1 MHDLRLLTVLREV
14 ALRGSFSAAAE
25 ALAYTQ
31 PAVSQQIARLE
42 KQVGVKLIER
52 EPRGIR
58 LTPAGEVLV
67 RHTERILAQLAAAD
81 EELQEVAAMARGRL
95 RIGSFATAAGT
106 IVPRA
111 VAAFRRLRPAIEV
124 DIALLDPHESI
135 PALRHGDIEI
145 AITEEGGFDSEAD
158 TTGLQVEHLL
168 DDHMW
173 VSLPADHPLAT
184 RHAIELAD
192 LREEDWMFACL
203 SGTCADSN
211 VVLRACQDAGFQ
223 PRIAYQSDDY
233 FAIQGLVASGM
244 GVALIPGLGL
254 ASTREDVAVRRV
266 KGRPPY
272 RRVAAITAGDLDRR
286 RDPDDARVPARR
298 RRGLR
303 RVRARRGR
311 LSRDVGP
318 EGPVV
323 AARVAGLEVA
333 RPVVLVEEV
342 GHLGAGL
349 AGTRVDGLDVG
360 RPDVDRR
367 AGGAQVLGRRA
378 LEVVAAAPEHDHRVA
393 EPQLGVRDRAVGVL
407 VALGRFEAERLEP
420 GDRRGGVVVAECGI
434 AGHAAQARPG
444 SAPRLERL

>member
-67 RHTERILAQLAAAD
+67 RHTERIMAQLAAAD
-81 EELQEVAAMARGRL
+81 EELQEVATMARGRL

-111 VAAFRRLRPAIEV
+111 VAAFRHLRPAIEV
-124 DIALLDPHESI
+124 EIALLEPEESV
-135 PALRHGDIEI
+135 PAVRRGDIEV
-145 AITEEGGFDSEAD
+145 AITEEGGFSGDTD
-158 TTGLQVEHLL
+158 TTGLEVEHLL

-184 RHAIELAD
+184 RHAIELSE
-192 LREEDWMFACL
+192 LRDEDWMFACL
-203 SGTCADSN
+203 TGTCADSN

-254 ASTREDVAVRRV
+254 ASTRDDVAVRPV

-272 RRVAAITAGDLDRR
+272 RRVAALTAGE
-286 RDPDDARVPARR
+286 
-298 RRGLR
+298 
-303 RVRARRGR
+303 
-311 LSRDVGP
+311 S
-318 EGPVV
+318 
-323 AARVAGLEVA
+323 
-333 RPVVLVEEV
+333 
-342 GHLGAGL
+342 
-349 AGTRVDGLDVG
+349 
-360 RPDVDRR
+360 
-367 AGGAQVLGRRA
+367 AGGAIPTM
-378 LEVVAAAPEHDHRVA
+378 LECLRDAGSVYAESGLAAAA
-393 EPQLGVRDRAVGVL
+393 
-407 VALGRFEAERLEP
+407 
-420 GDRRGGVVVAECGI
+420 
-434 AGHAAQARPG
+434 
-444 SAPRLERL
+444 

>member
-81 EELQEVAAMARGRL
+81 EELQRGR
-95 RIGSFATAAGT
+95 RAWRAGACGSAPSP
-106 IVPRA
+106 PRPA
-111 VAAFRRLRPAIEV
+111 RSCRARSPPSASLRPAIEV
-124 DIALLDPHESI
+124 DISLLDPHESI
-135 PALRHGDIEI
+135 PAVRRGDIEI
-145 AITEEGGFDSEAD
+145 AITEEGGFDGDTD
-158 TTGLQVEHLL
+158 TTGLEVEHLL

-192 LREEDWMFACL
+192 LRDEDWMFACL

-254 ASTREDVAVRRV
+254 ASTRDDVAVRPV

-272 RRVAAITAGDLDRR
+272 RRVAAITAGEPTGGAIPTMLECL
-286 RDPDDARVPARR
+286 RD
-298 RRGLR
+298 
-303 RVRARRGR
+303 
-311 LSRDVGP
+311 
-318 EGPVV
+318 
-323 AARVAGLEVA
+323 AGAVYAES
-333 RPVVLVEEV
+333 
-342 GHLGAGL
+342 GL
-349 AGTRVDGLDVG
+349 A
-360 RPDVDRR
+360 
-367 AGGAQVLGRRA
+367 
-378 LEVVAAAPEHDHRVA
+378 AAA
-393 EPQLGVRDRAVGVL
+393 
-407 VALGRFEAERLEP
+407 
-420 GDRRGGVVVAECGI
+420 
-434 AGHAAQARPG
+434 
-444 SAPRLERL
+444 

>member
-67 RHTERILAQLAAAD
+67 RHTERVMAQLAAAD
-81 EELQEVAAMARGRL
+81 EELQEVATMARGRL

-111 VAAFRRLRPAIEV
+111 VAAFRHLRPAIEV
-124 DIALLDPHESI
+124 DISLLEPEESV
-135 PALRHGDIEI
+135 PAVRRGDIEI
-145 AITEEGGFDSEAD
+145 AITEEGGFSGDTD
-158 TTGLQVEHLL
+158 TTGLEVEHLL

-184 RHAIELAD
+184 RHAIELSE
-192 LREEDWMFACL
+192 LRDEDWMFACL
-203 SGTCADSN
+203 TGTCADSN

-254 ASTREDVAVRRV
+254 ASTRDDVAVRPV

-272 RRVAAITAGDLDRR
+272 RRVAAITAAGATTGGAIPTMLECL
-286 RDPDDARVPARR
+286 RD
-298 RRGLR
+298 
-303 RVRARRGR
+303 
-311 LSRDVGP
+311 
-318 EGPVV
+318 
-323 AARVAGLEVA
+323 AGAVYAES
-333 RPVVLVEEV
+333 
-342 GHLGAGL
+342 GL
-349 AGTRVDGLDVG
+349 A
-360 RPDVDRR
+360 
-367 AGGAQVLGRRA
+367 
-378 LEVVAAAPEHDHRVA
+378 AAA
-393 EPQLGVRDRAVGVL
+393 
-407 VALGRFEAERLEP
+407 
-420 GDRRGGVVVAECGI
+420 
-434 AGHAAQARPG
+434 
-444 SAPRLERL
+444 

>member
-14 ALRGSFSAAAE
+14 ALRGSFSAAAD
-25 ALAYTQ
+25 ALSYTQ

-52 EPRGIR
+52 ESRGIR

-81 EELQEVAAMARGRL
+81 EELQEVATQARGRL

-111 VAAFRRLRPAIEV
+111 VASFRKLRPAIEV
-124 DIALLDPHESI
+124 DISLLEPDQSV
-135 PALRHGDIEI
+135 PAVRRGDIEI
-145 AITEEGGFDSEAD
+145 AITEEGGFDGDID
-158 TTGLQVEHLL
+158 TRGLEVEHLL

-184 RHAIELAD
+184 RHAVELAD
-192 LREEDWMFACL
+192 LRDEDWMFACL

-254 ASTREDVAVRRV
+254 ASTREDVAVRPV

-272 RRVAAITAGDLDRR
+272 RRIAAVTAGE
-286 RDPDDARVPARR
+286 A
-298 RRGLR
+298 
-303 RVRARRGR
+303 
-311 LSRDVGP
+311 
-318 EGPVV
+318 
-323 AARVAGLEVA
+323 
-333 RPVVLVEEV
+333 
-342 GHLGAGL
+342 
-349 AGTRVDGLDVG
+349 
-360 RPDVDRR
+360 
-367 AGGAQVLGRRA
+367 AGGAIPTM
-378 LEVVAAAPEHDHRVA
+378 LECLRDAGSVYAESGLAAAA
-393 EPQLGVRDRAVGVL
+393 
-407 VALGRFEAERLEP
+407 
-420 GDRRGGVVVAECGI
+420 
-434 AGHAAQARPG
+434 
-444 SAPRLERL
+444 

>member
-25 ALAYTQ
+25 SLAYTQ

-67 RHTERILAQLAAAD
+67 RHTERILAQLAEAD
-81 EELQEVAAMARGRL
+81 EELQAVSDQARGRI

-106 IVPRA
+106 LVPRA

-124 DIALLDPHESI
+124 DITLLDPHESV
-135 PALRHGDIEI
+135 PALRRGDLEI
-145 AITEEGGFDSEAD
+145 AITEEGGFEGEAD
-158 TTGLQVEHLL
+158 TGGLQFEHLL

-184 RHAIELAD
+184 RHAIALAELRD
-192 LREEDWMFACL
+192 DDWMFACL

-211 VVLRACQDAGFQ
+211 VVLRACREAGFQ

-254 ASTREDVAVRRV
+254 ASTREDVAVRPV

-272 RRVAAITAGDLDRR
+272 RRIAALTAGE
-286 RDPDDARVPARR
+286 A
-298 RRGLR
+298 
-303 RVRARRGR
+303 
-311 LSRDVGP
+311 
-318 EGPVV
+318 
-323 AARVAGLEVA
+323 
-333 RPVVLVEEV
+333 
-342 GHLGAGL
+342 
-349 AGTRVDGLDVG
+349 
-360 RPDVDRR
+360 
-367 AGGAQVLGRRA
+367 AGGAIPTM
-378 LEVVAAAPEHDHRVA
+378 LECLREAGAVYAESGLAAAA
-393 EPQLGVRDRAVGVL
+393 
-407 VALGRFEAERLEP
+407 
-420 GDRRGGVVVAECGI
+420 
-434 AGHAAQARPG
+434 
-444 SAPRLERL
+444 

>member
-25 ALAYTQ
+25 SLSYTQ

-67 RHTERILAQLAAAD
+67 RHTERILAQLAEAD
-81 EELQEVAAMARGRL
+81 EELLDVAAQARGRL

-111 VAAFRRLRPAIEV
+111 VASFRKLRPAVEV

-135 PALRHGDIEI
+135 PALRRGDIEI
-145 AITEEGGFDSEAD
+145 AITEEGGFDGEVD
-158 TTGLQVEHLL
+158 TSGLEIEHLL

-184 RHAIELAD
+184 RRAIELAD
-192 LREEDWMFACL
+192 LRDEDWMFACL

-254 ASTREDVAVRRV
+254 ASTRDDVTVRPV

-272 RRVAAITAGDLDRR
+272 RRVAAITAGE
-286 RDPDDARVPARR
+286 
-298 RRGLR
+298 
-303 RVRARRGR
+303 
-311 LSRDVGP
+311 S
-318 EGPVV
+318 
-323 AARVAGLEVA
+323 
-333 RPVVLVEEV
+333 
-342 GHLGAGL
+342 
-349 AGTRVDGLDVG
+349 
-360 RPDVDRR
+360 
-367 AGGAQVLGRRA
+367 AGGAIPTM
-378 LEVVAAAPEHDHRVA
+378 LECLRDAGSVYAESGLAAAA
-393 EPQLGVRDRAVGVL
+393 
-407 VALGRFEAERLEP
+407 
-420 GDRRGGVVVAECGI
+420 
-434 AGHAAQARPG
+434 
-444 SAPRLERL
+444 

>member
-67 RHTERILAQLAAAD
+67 RHTERVMAQLAAAD
-81 EELQEVAAMARGRL
+81 EELQEVATMARGRL

-111 VAAFRRLRPAIEV
+111 VAAFRHLRPAIEV
-124 DIALLDPHESI
+124 EIALLEPEESV
-135 PALRHGDIEI
+135 PAVRRGDIEV
-145 AITEEGGFDSEAD
+145 AITEEGGFSGDTD
-158 TTGLQVEHLL
+158 TTGLEVEHLL

-184 RHAIELAD
+184 RHAIELSE
-192 LREEDWMFACL
+192 LRDEDWMFACL
-203 SGTCADSN
+203 TGTCADSN

-254 ASTREDVAVRRV
+254 ASTRDDVAVRPV

-272 RRVAAITAGDLDRR
+272 RRVAAITAAGATTGGAIPTMLECL
-286 RDPDDARVPARR
+286 RD
-298 RRGLR
+298 
-303 RVRARRGR
+303 
-311 LSRDVGP
+311 
-318 EGPVV
+318 
-323 AARVAGLEVA
+323 AGAVYAES
-333 RPVVLVEEV
+333 
-342 GHLGAGL
+342 GL
-349 AGTRVDGLDVG
+349 A
-360 RPDVDRR
+360 
-367 AGGAQVLGRRA
+367 
-378 LEVVAAAPEHDHRVA
+378 AAA
-393 EPQLGVRDRAVGVL
+393 
-407 VALGRFEAERLEP
+407 
-420 GDRRGGVVVAECGI
+420 
-434 AGHAAQARPG
+434 
-444 SAPRLERL
+444 